1 MHACFLHVQ
10 VSTKRKEHLQKRKDK
25 KKEVK
30 ADKLIKNLRSDDSD
44 DEDAQHKVE
53 QKLKLEEKMYVRF
66 GEQAERPPLIRMD
79 KPLKGLHKQVA
90 HDSK

>member
-1 MHACFLHVQ
+1 VIVVHAQ
-10 VSTKRKEHLQKRKDK
+10 VSQKRKEHLQKRKEK

-30 ADKLIKNLRSDDSD
+30 AEKLIKNLRGDDSD
-44 DEDAQHKVE
+44 EDANQKVE

-66 GEQAERPPLIRMD
+66 GEQAERPPMIKLN
-79 KPLKGLHKQVA
+79 KPLKGLQKQVA